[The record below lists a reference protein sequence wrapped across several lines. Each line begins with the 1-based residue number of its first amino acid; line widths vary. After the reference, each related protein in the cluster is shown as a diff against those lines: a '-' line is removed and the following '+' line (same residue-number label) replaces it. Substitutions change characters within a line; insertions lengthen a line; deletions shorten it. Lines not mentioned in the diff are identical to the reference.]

1 MTKKQKLKIELA
13 DYIYN
18 KLRKIDEIDRGSK
31 AFNWFESTGLN
42 ANTENR
48 FHHKMRIW
56 KFIPNSYRKNK
67 GWENDNLTKEGY
79 FVKDIFETEVLQ
91 GNEEG

>member
-1 MTKKQKLKIELA
+1 
-13 DYIYN
+13 
-18 KLRKIDEIDRGSK
+18 
-31 AFNWFESTGLN
+31 
-42 ANTENR
+42 
-48 FHHKMRIW
+48 MRIW

-67 GWENDNLTKEGY
+67 GWEKDNLTKEGY